1 MVRSTCREDPAVAE
15 WTEEVVVRA
24 VVNTQMRVLA
34 LVVAVLTVAM
44 AIDVVRDLR
53 GRR

>member
-1 MVRSTCREDPAVAE
+1 M
-15 WTEEVVVRA
+15 VRA

-34 LVVAVLTVAM
+34 LVTAVLAIAM